1 MPLLLNVLRNAN
13 DPSNHKL
20 RVKAMEIAVGCD
32 VFRPDAQPLVDA
44 LINIQNSPVDP
55 SDTFSNMGHD
65 LLSTGT

>member
-44 LINIQNSPVDP
+44 LINIQSRTAFTYFRRPDGALTLFP
-55 SDTFSNMGHD
+55 P
-65 LLSTGT
+65 